1 MQELPNTLRYPLSAG
16 AKGLLLKVN
25 ENKTDNVVI
34 GHDEGNIT
42 SGTCFHV
49 LFFSIFIDGN

>member
-1 MQELPNTLRYPLSAG
+1 MQELPDTFRYLLRAG
-16 AKGLLLKVN
+16 AKELLFKVKQN
-25 ENKTDNVVI
+25 RQRSLVD
-34 GHDEGNIT
+34 HAEGNIT